1 MNELKTFIKN
11 NRLLLIA
18 LAIFLCAGIWL
29 SFGAGNRTHDSGSGV
44 HDNGDGADALRH
56 EIGAAREQQHQIS
69 EGLQSA
75 ESRAGEVTSSL
86 ERSASANKEAASRA
100 DSIEATI
107 EQQRAAIA
115 DCQRLTRTIRER
127 GKKAAT
133 NN

>member
-1 MNELKTFIKN
+1 MDGFKTFIKN
-11 NRLLLIA
+11 NRFLFIA
-18 LAIFLCAGIWL
+18 LAIFLCVGIWF
-29 SFGAGNRTHDSGSGV
+29 SFGAGSRTHDSGSGV
-44 HDNGDGADALRH
+44 HDNRERVDAVRH
-56 EIGAAREQQHQIS
+56 EIRTAREQQHKIS

-75 ESRAGEVTSSL
+75 ESRAGKVTSSL
-86 ERSASANKEAASRA
+86 ERSASANQEAASRA

-115 DCQRLTRTIRER
+115 DCQRIVRTVRER

>member
-1 MNELKTFIKN
+1 MNEAKEFIKSHW
-11 NRLLLIA
+11 LLLIVGA
-18 LAIFLCAGIWL
+18 AFICLCLFA
-29 SFGAGNRTHDSGSGV
+29 GSGV
-44 HDNGDGADALRH
+44 HDNGERIDTIRH

-75 ESRAGEVTSSL
+75 ESRASEITSSL
-86 ERSASANKEAASRA
+86 KRSASANQEATSRA

-115 DCQRLTRTIRER
+115 DCQRIARTVRER

>member
-1 MNELKTFIKN
+1 MDEFKTFIKN

-18 LAIFLCAGIWL
+18 LAIFLCVGIWF
-29 SFGAGNRTHDSGSGV
+29 SFCAGSRV
-44 HDNGDGADALRH
+44 YDNGERIDAVRH
-56 EIGAAREQQHQIS
+56 EIGTAREQQHEIS

-75 ESRAGEVTSSL
+75 ESRAGKVTSSI
-86 ERSASANKEAASRA
+86 ERSASASREAASRA

-115 DCQRLTRTIRER
+115 DCQRIVRTVRER

>member
-1 MNELKTFIKN
+1 MNEAKEFIKSHW
-11 NRLLLIA
+11 LLLIA
-18 LAIFLCAGIWL
+18 GAAFICLCLFA
-29 SFGAGNRTHDSGSGV
+29 GSGV
-44 HDNGDGADALRH
+44 HDNGERIDTVRH

-75 ESRAGEVTSSL
+75 ESRAGEVASSL
-86 ERSASANKEAASRA
+86 ERSETANREAASRA

-115 DCQRLTRTIRER
+115 DCQRIVRTVRER

>member
-1 MNELKTFIKN
+1 MNEFKTFIKN

-18 LAIFLCAGIWL
+18 LAIFLCAGIWF
-29 SFGAGNRTHDSGSGV
+29 SFGAGNGTHDSGNGV
-44 HDNGDGADALRH
+44 HDNGERVDVIRH
-56 EIGAAREQQHQIS
+56 EVGTAREQQHEIS

-75 ESRAGEVTSSL
+75 ESRAGKVTSSL
-86 ERSASANKEAASRA
+86 ERSASANQEAASRA
-100 DSIEATI
+100 DSIETTI

-115 DCQRLTRTIRER
+115 DCQRIARTVRER

>member
-1 MNELKTFIKN
+1 MDGFKTFIKN
-11 NRLLLIA
+11 NRFLFIA
-18 LAIFLCAGIWL
+18 LAIFLCVGIWF
-29 SFGAGNRTHDSGSGV
+29 SFGAGSRTHDSGSRV
-44 HDNGDGADALRH
+44 HDNGVGADTVRH

-75 ESRAGEVTSSL
+75 ESRAGEIANSL
-86 ERSASANKEAASRA
+86 ERSETANQEAASRA

-115 DCQRLTRTIRER
+115 DCQRIVRTVRER

>member
-1 MNELKTFIKN
+1 MNETKEFIKSHWIM
-11 NRLLLIA
+11 LIA
-18 LAIFLCAGIWL
+18 GAAVICAGVY
-29 SFGAGNRTHDSGSGV
+29 FFAGSRV
-44 HDNGDGADALRH
+44 HDNGVGADTVRH

-75 ESRAGEVTSSL
+75 ESRAGEIANSL
-86 ERSASANKEAASRA
+86 ERSETANQEATSRA

-115 DCQRLTRTIRER
+115 DCQRIVRTVRER

>member
-1 MNELKTFIKN
+1 MNETKEFIKSHW
-11 NRLLLIA
+11 LLLIA
-18 LAIFLCAGIWL
+18 GAAFICLCL
-29 SFGAGNRTHDSGSGV
+29 FAGNGV
-44 HDNGDGADALRH
+44 HDNGERIDTVRH

-75 ESRAGEVTSSL
+75 ESRAGEVASSL
-86 ERSASANKEAASRA
+86 ERSETANREAASRA

-127 GKKAAT
+127 GKKAAAD
-133 NN
+133 N

>member
-1 MNELKTFIKN
+1 MDGFKTFIKN
-11 NRLLLIA
+11 NRLLFIA
-18 LAIFLCAGIWL
+18 LAIFLCVGIWF
-29 SFGAGNRTHDSGSGV
+29 SFGAGSRTHDSGSGI
-44 HDNGDGADALRH
+44 HDNGERVDAVRQ
-56 EIGAAREQQHQIS
+56 EIRTAREQQHKIS

-75 ESRAGEVTSSL
+75 ESRAGKVTSSL
-86 ERSASANKEAASRA
+86 ERSASASQEAASRA

-133 NN
+133 DN

>member
-1 MNELKTFIKN
+1 MNGLKTFIKN

-18 LAIFLCAGIWL
+18 LAIFLCAGIWF
-29 SFGAGNRTHDSGSGV
+29 SFGAGNGTHDSGSGV
-44 HDNGDGADALRH
+44 HDNGERVDVIRH
-56 EIGAAREQQHQIS
+56 EIGTAREQQYEIS

-75 ESRAGEVTSSL
+75 ENRAGKVASSL
-86 ERSASANKEAASRA
+86 ERSASANREAASRA
-100 DSIEATI
+100 DSIEETI

-115 DCQRLTRTIRER
+115 ECQRIARTVRER

>member
-1 MNELKTFIKN
+1 MNGLKTFIKN

-18 LAIFLCAGIWL
+18 LVIFLCVGIWF
-29 SFGAGNRTHDSGSGV
+29 SFGAGNGTHDNGSGV
-44 HDNGDGADALRH
+44 HDNGERVDVVRH
-56 EIGAAREQQHQIS
+56 EIGTAREQQYEIS

-75 ESRAGEVTSSL
+75 ESRAGEV
-86 ERSASANKEAASRA
+86 ASANREAASRV
-100 DSIEATI
+100 DSIEETI

-115 DCQRLTRTIRER
+115 DCQQIARTVRER

>member
-1 MNELKTFIKN
+1 MDEFKTFIKN
-11 NRLLLIA
+11 NRLLFIA
-18 LAIFLCAGIWL
+18 LAIFLCVGIWF
-29 SFGAGNRTHDSGSGV
+29 SFGAGSRTHDSGSGV
-44 HDNGDGADALRH
+44 HDNGERADAVRR
-56 EIGAAREQQHQIS
+56 EVRTAREQQYKIS

-75 ESRAGEVTSSL
+75 ESRVGKVTSSL
-86 ERSASANKEAASRA
+86 ERSASASREAASRA

-115 DCQRLTRTIRER
+115 DCQRIARTVRER

>member
-1 MNELKTFIKN
+1 MNETKEFIKSHW
-11 NRLLLIA
+11 LLLIA
-18 LAIFLCAGIWL
+18 GVAFICLCFFAG
-29 SFGAGNRTHDSGSGV
+29 SRV
-44 HDNGDGADALRH
+44 HDNGARIDTVRH

-75 ESRAGEVTSSL
+75 ESRAGEIAGSL
-86 ERSASANKEAASRA
+86 ERSETANREAASRA

-133 NN
+133 DN

>member
-1 MNELKTFIKN
+1 MNEAKKFIKSHW
-11 NRLLLIA
+11 LLLIA
-18 LAIFLCAGIWL
+18 GAAFICLCLFA
-29 SFGAGNRTHDSGSGV
+29 GSGV
-44 HDNGDGADALRH
+44 HDNGERIDAVRH
-56 EIGAAREQQHQIS
+56 EIGAACEQQHQIS

-75 ESRAGEVTSSL
+75 ESRAGKVTSSI
-86 ERSASANKEAASRA
+86 ERSASASREAANRA

-133 NN
+133 DN

>member
-11 NRLLLIA
+11 NRSLLIA
-18 LAIFLCAGIWL
+18 LAIFLCVGIWF
-29 SFGAGNRTHDSGSGV
+29 SFSTGSRV
-44 HDNGDGADALRH
+44 HDNRNGADAVRH
-56 EIGAAREQQHQIS
+56 EIGAAISQQHEIS

-75 ESRAGEVTSSL
+75 ESRAGEVASSL
-86 ERSASANKEAASRA
+86 ERSASANREAANRA
-100 DSIEATI
+100 DSIEETI

-115 DCQRLTRTIRER
+115 ECQRIARTVRER

>member
-1 MNELKTFIKN
+1 MNGLKTFIKN

-18 LAIFLCAGIWL
+18 LAIFLCVGIL
-29 SFGAGNRTHDSGSGV
+29 FSFGAGSGV
-44 HDNGDGADALRH
+44 HNNGDGADTVRH
-56 EIGAAREQQHQIS
+56 EIRTAISQQHQIS

-75 ESRAGEVTSSL
+75 ESRAGEVASSID
-86 ERSASANKEAASRA
+86 RSASANREAASRA
-100 DSIEATI
+100 DSIEETI

-115 DCQRLTRTIRER
+115 DCKQIARTVRER

>member
-11 NRLLLIA
+11 NRSLFIA
-18 LAIFLCAGIWL
+18 LAIFLCIGILFSFSAG
-29 SFGAGNRTHDSGSGV
+29 SRV
-44 HDNGDGADALRH
+44 HDNRNGADAVRH
-56 EIGAAREQQHQIS
+56 EIGAAISQQHQIS

-75 ESRAGEVTSSL
+75 ENRAGEVASSL
-86 ERSASANKEAASRA
+86 ERSASANREAASRA

-115 DCQRLTRTIRER
+115 DCKQIASTVRER

>member
-11 NRLLLIA
+11 NRSLFIA
-18 LAIFLCAGIWL
+18 LAIFLCAGIL
-29 SFGAGNRTHDSGSGV
+29 FSFGAGSRV
-44 HDNGDGADALRH
+44 HDNRNGADAVRH
-56 EIGAAREQQHQIS
+56 EIGAAISQQHQIS

-75 ESRAGEVTSSL
+75 ESRAGEVASSID
-86 ERSASANKEAASRA
+86 RSASANREAASRA
-100 DSIEATI
+100 DSIEETI

-115 DCQRLTRTIRER
+115 GCKQIARTVRER

>member
-11 NRLLLIA
+11 NRLLFIA
-18 LAIFLCAGIWL
+18 LAIFLCVGIWF
-29 SFGAGNRTHDSGSGV
+29 SFGAGSGTHDSRSGV
-44 HDNGDGADALRH
+44 HDNGERVDVVRH
-56 EIGAAREQQHQIS
+56 EIGTAISQQHQIS

-75 ESRAGEVTSSL
+75 ESRAGEVASSID
-86 ERSASANKEAASRA
+86 RSASANREAASRA
-100 DSIEATI
+100 DSIEETI

-115 DCQRLTRTIRER
+115 DCKQIARTVRER